1 MGNSGSNLFRGAKV
15 KLTALNANDAPTI
28 ARWATD
34 SDLLRLSDSV
44 PAYPR
49 SEAAVAERLEEQRKD
64 ESDYQFGIRLAE
76 SDELI
81 GVLDLNGI
89 EWQHRTGWLS
99 ISIGDR
105 SKWGRGYGSEAMQLI
120 LAYAFQ
126 ELNLHRIQLSVFEY
140 NERAIALYEKLGFQR
155 EGVWR
160 EWGERD
166 GRRFDIHLYGL
177 LRPEWSGHVE

>member
-1 MGNSGSNLFRGAKV
+1 MGNVGSNLFRGAKV
-15 KLTALNANDAPTI
+15 ELTALSANDAPTI

-34 SDLLRLSDSV
+34 SDLLRLSDSR
-44 PAYPR
+44 PAYPS
-49 SEAAVAERLEEQRKD
+49 SEAALAERLEEQRKN
-64 ESDYQFGIRLAE
+64 ETEYHFGIRLAK

-89 EWQHRTGWLS
+89 EWQHGTSWLS

-105 SKWGRGYGSEAMQLI
+105 SNWGRGYGYEAMQLI

-126 ELNLHRIQLSVFEY
+126 ELNLHRVQLSVFDY

-160 EWGERD
+160 AWGERD

-177 LRPEWSGHVE
+177 LRPEWSGRAE